1 MNEVIVHFHSIERMR
16 QLEAEPV
23 YWVTHQ
29 FRLMPRAIDFHF
41 VQIGTMKMKVT
52 PNGLHFNPFL
62 NLCDCI
68 LPTQHSHITQVLNIV
83 AT

>member
-29 FRLMPRAIDFHF
+29 F
-41 VQIGTMKMKVT
+41 GTMKMKVA

>member
-41 VQIGTMKMKVT
+41 VQIGTMKMKVA

-68 LPTQHSHITQVLNIV
+68 VEAIC
-83 AT
+83 